1 GLPAAA
7 ALGPGGAADRRPGD
21 HRRTAGGLGVQR
33 QPRLARRAAGRPP
46 AGVPV
51 HPGLPARLPA
61 AGGRRNRAVPAAGLA
76 AGRGHRAGRPGPDP
90 VEGRG
95 DPGMNLI
102 GWFADPAHWS
112 GPDGIPRQMLVHIGY
127 CAAAAGAAL
136 LIALPTGLLIGH
148 TGKGSVLVAGAANA
162 LRALPTLGLL
172 IAAVVLLSPHF
183 GSDAA
188 FVVPALAVLVVLAVP
203 PILTNAYAGVRAVP
217 ESARDAA
224 YGIGMR
230 RWQVL
235 LGVELPCAL
244 PLIVSGVRSASL
256 QLVSTATVAAYVSL
270 GGLGRYIIDGQAQL
284 DYTQ

>member
-1 GLPAAA
+1 
-7 ALGPGGAADRRPGD
+7 
-21 HRRTAGGLGVQR
+21 
-33 QPRLARRAAGRPP
+33 
-46 AGVPV
+46 
-51 HPGLPARLPA
+51 
-61 AGGRRNRAVPAAGLA
+61 
-76 AGRGHRAGRPGPDP
+76 
-90 VEGRG
+90 
-95 DPGMNLI
+95 MNLI
-102 GWFADPAHWS
+102 DWFADPAHWS

-284 DYTQ
+284 DYTQMLAGAVLVALLAIAVELALLLLERLLVSPGLSGRVRTPRAAAPDPGGEPVPAA